1 MVYTFSVVRHQNFKA
16 YLKTPS
22 YPSHMDYMNSDYAP
36 NLFEIHEDKDWLQEN
51 KFLLWLLERY

>member
-1 MVYTFSVVRHQNFKA
+1 MDYQNFKA